1 MGCYSSKSHHNPNPR
16 AIILKLSDTPSILV
30 VDDSEFIRTTVR
42 KALGGEGFKVF
53 TANDGVQALELLQ
66 HKDAP
71 EIDIV
76 LTDLNMPNMD
86 GETLC
91 KKINID
97 EALKSIPV
105 IFLTSQANKQTESLI
120 FKAGASDFIAKPF
133 IRELLIARISVH
145 LQRQVS
151 KKYLEK
157 QIENQTVYLK
167 QAKEEAEAA
176 NIAKSA
182 FLANMSHEIRTPMNG
197 VLGMTDILIE
207 TNLSPEQKEYA
218 DAIRQSA
225 EALLTIINDILDFSK
240 VEAGKLEIETIDIDL
255 GRTLHDIGQIMAT
268 KAREKNIEFIC
279 MIEENVPIFLKGD
292 PTRLRQIIINLAGN
306 AIKFVDKGE
315 VLLKVSLVS
324 ESPRKV
330 MLRFEIIDTG
340 IGISNGQTKRLFQSF
355 SQVDASTTRKYGGT
369 GLGLT
374 ISKQLAELMGGEIG
388 VKSRQGEGSNFWFTS
403 YFRKQAGV
411 RHKPCNIPNKVKSL
425 KCLVVDDTDSCR
437 TTLTQHLRSFG
448 CMADHAQNH
457 TMAMEKLMDA
467 QLEQTPFNTVFIDL
481 EMPGLDGV
489 AIAKMIQDNKA
500 VKAPQLI
507 LMSYTAKRM
516 EPAAFTKA
524 GFKTQ
529 LAKPVYKNHVLDCL
543 TQAHDIE
550 PAKKDTGTRFS
561 LEEPKAVLDIADTN
575 LNILLAEDN
584 KLNQKVAVNMLKKLG
599 HKITIAQNGEE
610 AVELYQKSSFHLILM
625 DGQMPVMDGLEATRT
640 IRGIENSMPSPRP
653 HIPIVALTANAMK
666 GDRERFLASGMDN
679 YITKPIK
686 RKALEDAILNSMTPT
701 IPEKTPMI
709 DLDELI
715 QTMDG
720 NKHLVKECFDTFCET
735 HEKILAQIK
744 THLDGQDLPAMVNN
758 LIGFRDSVKH
768 LSCKP
773 IMDAAFSLE
782 RAVAAGNDPF
792 IEKEFMALCDACSRL
807 QDFIAS
813 YSVKN
818 LFMKFL
824 IVDAGFDSR
833 KKSQKLLSGYGEC
846 DVALNGL
853 EALNAFVRAHNE
865 DDPYH
870 LIFLDIEMKG
880 LEGPQVLGKI
890 RQWEKSKAISQDQS
904 VKIIL
909 LSTGVPPDAVIA
921 LLEPGHETW
930 MEKPVTRDRL
940 AKAFQQIHYT

>member
-1 MGCYSSKSHHNPNPR
+1 MT
-16 AIILKLSDTPSILV
+16 IL
-30 VDDSEFIRTTVR
+30 

-66 HKDAP
+66 HRDAP

-91 KKINID
+91 KKINSD

-105 IFLTSQANKQTESLI
+105 IFLTSQASQETESLI

-133 IRELLIARISVH
+133 IQELLIARISVH

-157 QIENQTVYLK
+157 RIEEQTLYLK

-197 VLGMTDILIE
+197 VIGMTDILSE
-207 TNLSPEQKEYA
+207 TELSPEQSEYA

-225 EALLTIINDILDFSK
+225 NALLTIINDILDFSK
-240 VEAGKLEIETIDIDL
+240 VEAGKMEIETIDIDL
-255 GRTLHDIGQIMAT
+255 GKVLHEIGQIMAT

-306 AIKFVDKGE
+306 AVKFVDKGE

-330 MLRFEIIDTG
+330 MLRFEVIDTG
-340 IGISNGQTKRLFQSF
+340 IGISREQSKRLFHSF

-388 VKSRQGEGSNFWFTS
+388 VKSLQAKGSNFWFTS
-403 YFRKQAGV
+403 TFRKQAGV
-411 RHKPCNIPNKVKSL
+411 RHKPRGIPNKIKAL

-448 CMADHAQNH
+448 CTADHAQNH

-467 QLEQTPFNTVFIDL
+467 QLEGVPFNTIFIDL
-481 EMPGLDGV
+481 EMPGLDGL
-489 AIAKMIQDNKA
+489 AMAKRIQDNRDITP
-500 VKAPQLI
+500 PQLI
-507 LMSYTAKRM
+507 LMSYTAKRL
-516 EPAAFTKA
+516 EPKAYTMA

-543 TQAHDIE
+543 AKAHGME
-550 PAKKDTGTRFS
+550 PIKENTDTRFS
-561 LEEPKAVLDIADTN
+561 LEEPKMVSDMADAH

-584 KLNQKVAVNMLKKLG
+584 RMNQKVAVNMLKKLG
-599 HKITIAQNGEE
+599 HKVTIAQNGEE
-610 AVELYQKSSFHLILM
+610 AVDLYQKNKFHLILM
-625 DGQMPVMDGLEATRT
+625 DGQMPVMDGLDATRT
-640 IRGIENSMPSPRP
+640 IRELEKELPSPQP
-653 HIPIVALTANAMK
+653 HIPIIALTANAMK
-666 GDRERFLASGMDN
+666 GDKEKFLASGMDN

-686 RKALEDAILNSMTPT
+686 RKTLEKAILHSMAQESPP
-701 IPEKTPMI
+701 IPDKDLII

-720 NKHLVKECFDTFCET
+720 NKQLIKECFDTFCDT
-735 HEKILAQIK
+735 HKEMLMQIK
-744 THLDGQDLPAMVNN
+744 QHLGGHDLPPMVNA
-758 LIGFRDSVKH
+758 LAGFRDSVKH

-773 IMDAAFSLE
+773 IMDAAFNLE
-782 RAVAAGNDPF
+782 RAVAAGNDAL
-792 IEKEFMALCDACSRL
+792 IEKEFIALSDACNRL
-807 QDFIAS
+807 QEFMVT

-833 KKSQKLLSGYGEC
+833 KESQTLLAGYGEC
-846 DVALNGL
+846 DVAINGL
-853 EALNAFVRAHNE
+853 EALNAFVRAHNG

-870 LIFLDIEMKG
+870 LIFLDIEMQG
-880 LEGPQVLGKI
+880 LDGPQVMKKI
-890 RQWEKSKAISQDQS
+890 RQWERSKAISLS
-904 VKIIL
+904 RGVKIIL
-909 LSTGVPPDAVIA
+909 LSAKSPGANVTAP
-921 LLEPGHETW
+921 LEPGYETW
-930 MEKPVTRDRL
+930 MKKPVTRDRL
-940 AKAFQQIHYT
+940 AKAFRQIHYR

>member
-1 MGCYSSKSHHNPNPR
+1 M
-16 AIILKLSDTPSILV
+16 KLSKTPSILI
-30 VDDSEFIRTTVR
+30 VDDSEFIRMTVL

-66 HKDAP
+66 HNAP

-91 KKINID
+91 KRINTD

-105 IFLTSQANKQTESLI
+105 IFLTSQANQKTESLI

-133 IRELLIARISVH
+133 IKELLIARISVH

-157 QIENQTVYLK
+157 QIEKQTIYLK

-176 NIAKSA
+176 NVAKSD

-197 VLGMTDILIE
+197 VIGMADILIE
-207 TNLSPEQKEYA
+207 TELSPEQEEYA
-218 DAIRQSA
+218 EAIRHSA

-240 VEAGKLEIETIDIDL
+240 VEAGKMEIETIDIDL
-255 GRTLHDIGQIMAT
+255 GKELNDIGQIMAT
-268 KAREKNIEFIC
+268 KAREKSIEFIC

-292 PTRLRQIIINLAGN
+292 PTRLRQVIINLAGN

-324 ESPRKV
+324 ENPRKV
-330 MLRFEIIDTG
+330 MLRFEVIDTG
-340 IGISNGQTKRLFQSF
+340 IGISKEQEKRLFQSF

-369 GLGLT
+369 GLGLK

-388 VKSRQGEGSNFWFTS
+388 VKSRKGEGSNFWFTS
-403 YFRKQAGV
+403 SFRKQAAA
-411 RHKPCNIPNKVKSL
+411 RHKPKKVPNKIKTL

-437 TTLTQHLRSFG
+437 KILTQHLHSFG
-448 CMADHAQNH
+448 CLADHAQNH

-467 QLEQTPFNTVFIDL
+467 QLEQAPFNTVFIDL
-481 EMPGLDGV
+481 EMSGLDGV
-489 AIAKMIQDNKA
+489 AIAKIIQENSSIKT
-500 VKAPQLI
+500 PQLI
-507 LMSYTAKRM
+507 LMGYTAKRL

-524 GFKTQ
+524 GFETQ

-543 TQAHDIE
+543 TKVYGME
-550 PAKKDTGTRFS
+550 PAPKKTATRFS
-561 LEEPKAVLDIADTN
+561 LEEPKAASDIADAN

-584 KLNQKVAVNMLKKLG
+584 KMNQKVAVNMLKKLG
-599 HKITIAQNGEE
+599 HKVTIAQNGAE
-610 AVELYQKSSFHLILM
+610 ALDMYQKNRFHLILM
-625 DGQMPVMDGLEATRT
+625 DGQMPVMDGLEATRA
-640 IRGIENSMPSPRP
+640 IRELENDYPSPTP
-653 HIPIVALTANAMK
+653 HIPIIALTANAMK
-666 GDRERFLASGMDN
+666 GDREKFLASGMDN
-679 YITKPIK
+679 YITKPLK
-686 RKALEDAILNSMTPT
+686 RKALEDAILHSMSENSSRKT
-701 IPEKTPMI
+701 IPDKDRII

-715 QTMDG
+715 KTMDG
-720 NKHLVKECFDTFCET
+720 NKHLIKECFDTFCDT
-735 HEKILAQIK
+735 HEDMLTQIK
-744 THLDGQDLPAMVNN
+744 KHLDAQDFPSMVTA
-758 LIGFRDSVKH
+758 LAGFRDSVKN

-782 RAVAAGNDPF
+782 RAVTAGNNPSIKKGF
-792 IEKEFMALCDACSRL
+792 IALSNVCTRL
-807 QDFIAS
+807 QDFMVT

-833 KKSQKLLSGYGEC
+833 KKSQTLLSGYGEC
-846 DVALNGL
+846 DVAINGL
-853 EALNAFVRAHNE
+853 EALNAFVRAHN
-865 DDPYH
+865 DNDPYH
-870 LIFLDIEMKG
+870 LIFLEIEMQG
-880 LEGPQVLGKI
+880 LDGPHVMKKI
-890 RQWEKSKAISQDQS
+890 RQWERSKAISLAQGA
-904 VKIIL
+904 KIIL
-909 LSTGVPPDAVIA
+909 LSTGSPLDSVTT
-921 LLEPGHETW
+921 LLEPGYETW

-940 AKAFQQIHYT
+940 AKAFHQIHYT

>member
-1 MGCYSSKSHHNPNPR
+1 M
-16 AIILKLSDTPSILV
+16 KLSDTPSILV
-30 VDDSEFIRTTVR
+30 VDDSDFIRMTVR
-42 KALGGEGFKVF
+42 KALGAEGFKVY

-91 KKINID
+91 KKINAD

-105 IFLTSQANKQTESLI
+105 IFLTSQANQTTESLI

-133 IRELLIARISVH
+133 IRELLIARLSVH

-151 KKYLEK
+151 QRYLEN
-157 QIENQTVYLK
+157 QIEKQTFSLT

-197 VLGMTDILIE
+197 VIGMTDILGE
-207 TNLSPEQKEYA
+207 TALSPEQKEYA

-240 VEAGKLEIETIDIDL
+240 VEAGKMEIETIDVDL
-255 GRTLHDIGQIMAT
+255 GRELHDIGQIMAT
-268 KAREKNIEFIC
+268 KAREKSIEFIC

-324 ESPRKV
+324 ESPRKI
-330 MLRFEIIDTG
+330 MLLFEIIDTG
-340 IGISNGQTKRLFQSF
+340 IGISTEQTKKLFQSF

-388 VKSRQGEGSNFWFTS
+388 VKSRQGEGSTFWFTS
-403 YFRKQAGV
+403 SFRKQASV
-411 RHKPCNIPNKVKSL
+411 RHKPRQIPDKIKTL

-437 TTLTQHLRSFG
+437 KTLTQHLRSFG
-448 CMADHAQNH
+448 CIADHAQNH
-457 TMAMEKLMDA
+457 TMAIEKLMDA
-467 QLEQTPFNTVFIDL
+467 QLESSPFNTVFIDL
-481 EMPGLDGV
+481 EMPGSDGFDT
-489 AIAKMIQDNKA
+489 AKMIMGNENIVPPK
-500 VKAPQLI
+500 LI
-507 LMSYTAKRM
+507 SMGYTTKRLKP
-516 EPAAFTKA
+516 ESFFST

-543 TQAHDIE
+543 AQAHRLE
-550 PAKKDTGTRFS
+550 LAQETLSTRFS
-561 LEEPKAVLDIADTN
+561 LEEPKAASDLANAT

-584 KLNQKVAVNMLKKLG
+584 KMNQKVAANMLKKLG
-599 HKITIAQNGEE
+599 HQVTIAQNGEE
-610 AVELYQKSSFHLILM
+610 AVRLYQTGGFHLILM
-625 DGQMPVMDGLEATRT
+625 DGQMPVMDGLEATRA
-640 IRGIENSMPSPRP
+640 IRELENNLPAPHP
-653 HIPIVALTANAMK
+653 HIPIIALTANAMK
-666 GDRERFLASGMDN
+666 GDRELFLASGMDN

-686 RKALEDAILNSMTPT
+686 RKALEDAILHSMSTQESPKT
-701 IPEKTPMI
+701 IPSKGQI
-709 DLDELI
+709 INLDELI
-715 QTMDG
+715 QTMGG
-720 NKHLVKECFDTFCET
+720 NKHLIKECFDTFCDT
-735 HEKILAQIK
+735 HTQILTYIK
-744 THLDGQDLPAMVNN
+744 THMETNAFPAMSDA
-758 LIGFRDSVKH
+758 LSGFRDSVKR
-768 LSCKP
+768 LSSKP

-782 RAVAAGNDPF
+782 RAILTGNDPL
-792 IEKEFMALCDACSRL
+792 IKKEYGRLSDICKHL
-807 QDFIAS
+807 QDFMVT

-818 LFMKFL
+818 LYMKFL
-824 IVDAGFDSR
+824 IADAGFDSR
-833 KKSQKLLSGYGEC
+833 KESQTLLSKYGEC
-846 DVALNGL
+846 DVAINGL

-865 DDPYH
+865 KDPYH
-870 LIFLDIEMKG
+870 LIFLDIEMPG
-880 LEGPQVLGKI
+880 LDGHQIMKKI
-890 RQWEKSKAISQDQS
+890 KQWEKSKAISPAGG
-904 VKIIL
+904 VKVIL
-909 LSTGVPPDAVIA
+909 LSTGPPPKAITA
-921 LLEPGHETW
+921 LLEPDHETC
-930 MEKPVTRDRL
+930 MEKPVTRERL

>member
-1 MGCYSSKSHHNPNPR
+1 M
-16 AIILKLSDTPSILV
+16 
-30 VDDSEFIRTTVR
+30 TVR

-91 KKINID
+91 KRINTD

-105 IFLTSQANKQTESLI
+105 IFLTSQANQKTESLI

-133 IRELLIARISVH
+133 IKELLIARISVH

-157 QIENQTVYLK
+157 QIEKQTIYLK

-176 NIAKSA
+176 NVAKSS

-197 VLGMTDILIE
+197 VIGMADILIE
-207 TNLSPEQKEYA
+207 TELSPEQEEYA
-218 DAIRQSA
+218 EAIRHSA

-240 VEAGKLEIETIDIDL
+240 VEAGKMEIETIDIDL
-255 GRTLHDIGQIMAT
+255 GKELNDIGQIMAT
-268 KAREKNIEFIC
+268 KAREKSIEFIC

-324 ESPRKV
+324 ESPKKV
-330 MLRFEIIDTG
+330 MLRFEVIDTG
-340 IGISNGQTKRLFQSF
+340 IGISKEQKKRLFRSF

-369 GLGLT
+369 GLGLK

-388 VKSRQGEGSNFWFTS
+388 VKSRKGEGSNFWFTS
-403 YFRKQAGV
+403 SFRKQAAV
-411 RHKPCNIPNKVKSL
+411 RHKPKKIPNKVKTL

-437 TTLTQHLRSFG
+437 KILTQHLHSFG
-448 CMADHAQNH
+448 CVADHAQNH

-467 QLEQTPFNTVFIDL
+467 QLEKTPFNTVFIDL
-481 EMPGLDGV
+481 EMPGLDGI
-489 AIAKMIQDNKA
+489 AIAKIIRENSSI
-500 VKAPQLI
+500 KAPQLI
-507 LMSYTAKRM
+507 LMGYTAKRL
-516 EPAAFTKA
+516 ESAAFTNA
-524 GFKTQ
+524 GFETQ
-529 LAKPVYKNHVLDCL
+529 LAKPVYKNHVLYCL
-543 TQAHDIE
+543 TKAHGME
-550 PAKKDTGTRFS
+550 PAKEETATRFS
-561 LEEPKAVLDIADTN
+561 LEEPKAALEIGAN

-584 KLNQKVAVNMLKKLG
+584 KMNQKVAVNMLKKLG
-599 HKITIAQNGEE
+599 HKVTIAQNGAE
-610 AVELYQKSSFHLILM
+610 ALDMYQKNKFHLILM
-625 DGQMPVMDGLEATRT
+625 DGQMPVMDGLEATRA
-640 IRGIENSMPSPRP
+640 IRELENDYPSPTP
-653 HIPIVALTANAMK
+653 HIPIIALTANAMK
-666 GDRERFLASGMDN
+666 GDREKFLASGMDN

-686 RKALEDAILNSMTPT
+686 RKALEDAILHSMSENSSRKT
-701 IPEKTPMI
+701 IPDKDLII

-715 QTMDG
+715 KTMDG
-720 NKHLVKECFDTFCET
+720 NKHLIKECFDTFCDT
-735 HEKILAQIK
+735 HEDILTQIK
-744 THLDGQDLPAMVNN
+744 KHLEDQDFPSMVTA
-758 LIGFRDSVKH
+758 LAGFRDSVKN

-773 IMDAAFSLE
+773 VMDAAFSLE
-782 RAVAAGNDPF
+782 RAVAAGNNPSIKKGF
-792 IEKEFMALCDACSRL
+792 IALSNACTRL
-807 QDFIAS
+807 QDFMVT

-833 KKSQKLLSGYGEC
+833 KKSQILLSGYGEC
-846 DVALNGL
+846 DVAINGL
-853 EALNAFVRAHNE
+853 EALNAFVRAHN
-865 DDPYH
+865 DNDPYH
-870 LIFLDIEMKG
+870 LIFLEIEMQG
-880 LEGPQVLGKI
+880 LDGPQVMGKI
-890 RQWEKSKAISQDQS
+890 RQWERSKAISRAQGA
-904 VKIIL
+904 KIIL
-909 LSTGVPPDAVIA
+909 LSTGSPPESVTT
-921 LLEPGHETW
+921 LLEPGYETW

-940 AKAFQQIHYT
+940 AKAFHQIHYT

>member
-1 MGCYSSKSHHNPNPR
+1 LELP
-16 AIILKLSDTPSILV
+16 DTPSILV
-30 VDDSEFIRTTVR
+30 VDDSEFIRMTVR
-42 KALGGEGFKVF
+42 KALGGEGFKVY

-71 EIDIV
+71 EINIV

-86 GETLC
+86 GEALC
-91 KKINID
+91 KRINAD

-105 IFLTSQANKQTESLI
+105 IFLTSQANQTTESLI

-151 KKYLEK
+151 RRYLEN
-157 QIENQTVYLK
+157 QIEKQTHYLK

-197 VLGMTDILIE
+197 VIGMTDILSE
-207 TNLSPEQKEYA
+207 TTLSPEQKEYA
-218 DAIRQSA
+218 DAIRHSA

-240 VEAGKLEIETIDIDL
+240 VEAGKMDIETIDIDL
-255 GRTLHDIGQIMAT
+255 GKELHDIGQIMAT

-292 PTRLRQIIINLAGN
+292 PTRLRQIIINLTGN

-324 ESPRKV
+324 ESPRKI

-340 IGISNGQTKRLFQSF
+340 IGISMEQTTKLFQSF

-403 YFRKQAGV
+403 SFRKQAIV
-411 RHKPCNIPNKVKSL
+411 RHKPRQIPDKIKTL

-437 TTLTQHLRSFG
+437 KTLTQYLRSFG
-448 CMADHAQNH
+448 CIADHAQNH
-457 TMAMEKLMDA
+457 TMAIEKLMDA
-467 QLEQTPFNTVFIDL
+467 QLERTPFNTVFLDR
-481 EMPGLDGV
+481 EMPGSDGV
-489 AIAKMIQDNKA
+489 ATAKMILENKDIL
-500 VKAPQLI
+500 APKLI
-507 LMSYTAKRM
+507 LMDYTAKRL
-516 EPAAFTKA
+516 EPDAYTTARFNA
-524 GFKTQ
+524 Q

-543 TQAHDIE
+543 AQAHGLELARETIS
-550 PAKKDTGTRFS
+550 TRFG
-561 LEEPKAVLDIADTN
+561 LEEPKAASDLANAT

-584 KLNQKVAVNMLKKLG
+584 KMNQKVATNMLKKLG
-599 HKITIAQNGEE
+599 HKVSIAENGEE
-610 AVELYQKSSFHLILM
+610 AVKQYQTGSFHLILM
-625 DGQMPVMDGLEATRT
+625 DGQMPVMDGLEATRA
-640 IRGIENSMPSPRP
+640 IRELENNLPAPTS
-653 HIPIVALTANAMK
+653 HIPIIALTANAMK

-686 RKALEDAILNSMTPT
+686 RKALEDAILHSMSTQKSPKT
-701 IPEKTPMI
+701 IPDKDQI
-709 DLDELI
+709 INLDELI
-715 QTMDG
+715 QTMGGD
-720 NKHLVKECFDTFCET
+720 KHLIKECFDIFCDT
-735 HEKILAQIK
+735 HTQTLSQIK
-744 THLDGQDLPAMVNN
+744 THMETNAFPAMSKA
-758 LIGFRDSVKH
+758 LSDFRDSAKN
-768 LSCKP
+768 LSSKP
-773 IMDAAFSLE
+773 VMDAAFNLE
-782 RAVAAGNDPF
+782 RAVLAGNDQLIKNQF
-792 IEKEFMALCDACSRL
+792 AGLSDVCQRL
-807 QDFIAS
+807 QKFMVT
-813 YSVKN
+813 YSIKN
-818 LFMKFL
+818 LYMKFL
-824 IVDAGFDSR
+824 IVDAGFNSR
-833 KKSQKLLSGYGEC
+833 KKSQTLLSRYGEC
-846 DVALNGL
+846 DVAINGL

-865 DDPYH
+865 KDSYH
-870 LIFLDIEMKG
+870 LIFLDIEMPG
-880 LEGPQVLGKI
+880 LDGHQVMEKI
-890 RQWEKSKAISQDQS
+890 RQWEKSKAISLAGG

-909 LSTGVPPDAVIA
+909 LSTGLPPKAITV
-921 LLEPGHETW
+921 LLEPGHETC
-930 MEKPVTRDRL
+930 MEKPVTRARL